1 LSLEVESP
9 PRRGRDVARDAEG
22 GSYLQTL
29 LVSAVASLL
38 VTRAYLEATG
48 YPRVGSG
55 NLHIAHMLWG
65 GLLMLAALVLML
77 ALLGRATKRIA
88 AVVGGAGFG
97 LFVDELGKFVTTDND
112 YFFQPTIALI
122 YVLLVG
128 LFLLFRVVER
138 RSLSSDELVANAA
151 DGVREL
157 VLGGATGVEVER
169 VSGLLARS
177 GVEGP
182 LAEAIRGAAR
192 AAGVVNTRPSWRGR
206 VAERSRNIY
215 EALIELAWFQRVVL
229 LLFAGQAVAGMAF
242 MVLATQADPST
253 PLGRL
258 GVPGMAPPAASGGAG
273 LASASASA
281 AMVAIGVAAL
291 ARGARL
297 TGYRWFERS
306 VLVAVLVTQVIL
318 FWHDQLA
325 AIGGLAWNLVLLS
338 VVRYLIRREIVR
350 GT

>member
-1 LSLEVESP
+1 
-9 PRRGRDVARDAEG
+9 
-22 GSYLQTL
+22 
-29 LVSAVASLL
+29 

-48 YPRVGSG
+48 FPKVGSG

-65 GLLMLAALVLML
+65 GLLMLAAQVLML

-97 LFVDELGKFVTTDND
+97 LFVDELGKFVTADND

-122 YVLLVG
+122 YVILIG
-128 LFLLFRVVER
+128 LFLLFQAVER

-157 VLGGATGVEVER
+157 VLGGATGAEVGR
-169 VSGLLARS
+169 VSRLLDRS

-182 LAEAIRGAAR
+182 LTDAIREAAR
-192 AAGVVNTRPSWRGR
+192 AAAVVNTRPTWRGR
-206 VAERSRNIY
+206 VAERALAIY
-215 EALIELAWFQRVVL
+215 DGLIGYPWFQRVVL
-229 LLFAGQAVAGMAF
+229 LLFVVQAVSGMAF
-242 MVLATQADPST
+242 MVLAAQGESAAAI
-253 PLGRL
+253 GRL
-258 GVPGMAPPAASGGAG
+258 GVPGVVPPAASGGAG

-281 AMVAIGVAAL
+281 VMVAVGVAAL

-297 TGYRWFERS
+297 AAYRWFERS

-350 GT
+350 GA